1 MEAEDPSLVSRKRKL
16 FRREHAAATGAGAAS
31 SSQQQQQQQLVKK
44 QKTSPYVV
52 PQLPHILALLEE
64 RLPFVYLTREVSE
77 TTREFIK
84 TNCCDVK
91 TDLWNSALLCFID
104 CYHSPANGL
113 PTAVFSLTAAA
124 TQHLLHGRE
133 RR

>member
-16 FRREHAAATGAGAAS
+16 FRREHAASAGAAS
-31 SSQQQQQQQLVKK
+31 SSQQQQQQLVKK

-77 TTREFIK
+77 TAREMCRK
-84 TNCCDVK
+84 
-91 TDLWNSALLCFID
+91 
-104 CYHSPANGL
+104 
-113 PTAVFSLTAAA
+113 
-124 TQHLLHGRE
+124 
-133 RR
+133 